1 MENSKPKWVYTP
13 KKITWLRSLG
23 YAVNDMNGGAWGTL
37 IGSYLMFFLTT
48 YAKLTPASVGFM
60 FLFAKLFDTA
70 FAMILGTTS
79 DNLFNTKI
87 GRRFGRRH
95 LYLLVGALTIL
106 IFFPMLFVVVPGS
119 IVWYFVAY
127 LMINTAN
134 MTIGIAYETL
144 PAEMTPN
151 AEDRVRM
158 GSVRLFVSAFA
169 TFAVSALPAL
179 LLSILGDETAIAYTI
194 SGIVF
199 GVVFTIGTLITYR
212 STWEFSPEYVEQFEA
227 PNKIKDDVKIS
238 IWTRISRGANQYY
251 KVWKNKSARRMV
263 VIYFISYF
271 AKDCYSTAFLYYVVF
286 ILGMNQALG
295 QSVASISFVGMF
307 VVPVAAWMLMKT
319 KNPKVTWGTS
329 FTIVTIVLVAYGVLY
344 LTGVKLSG
352 TSALVTLMM
361 LGVGWQIGRQLL
373 EYTAWQVIP
382 LVPDVDTLASTQLRA
397 GSFAAVQTFTR
408 QTTGA
413 LGNAVI
419 GVALSASGFVA
430 GATHQSSS
438 AKDAIMILFIAIPLA
453 CIWYAGYLVK
463 GFNLNQNTHK
473 IVKTEID
480 RLSAGGSKDDVDPET
495 KRVAEDL
502 TGYKWEDIWNI
513 KN

>member
-1 MENSKPKWVYTP
+1 MENPHKKWVYTP

-23 YAVNDMNGGAWGTL
+23 YAMNDMNGGAWGTL

-48 YAKLTPASVGFM
+48 YAKLSPASVGFM

-70 FAMILGTTS
+70 FAMLLGTTS

-87 GRRFGRRH
+87 GRKFGRRH
-95 LYLLVGALTIL
+95 LYLLIGAVTIL

-119 IVWYFVAY
+119 IIWYFVAY

-144 PAEMTPN
+144 PAEMTPDAN
-151 AEDRVRM
+151 DRVKM

-179 LLSILGDETAIAYTI
+179 LLSILGSETAIAYTI
-194 SGIVF
+194 SGVVF
-199 GVVFTIGTLITYR
+199 GIVFTIATLITYR
-212 STWEFSPEYVEQFEA
+212 STWEFSPEYVEKFEA
-227 PNKIKDDVKIS
+227 PNKVKDEDTSLLERMK
-238 IWTRISRGANQYY
+238 RGVNQYW

-263 VIYFISYF
+263 VIYFVSYF
-271 AKDCYSTAFLYYVVF
+271 AKDCYSTAFLYYIVF
-286 ILGMNQALG
+286 VLGLDQALG
-295 QSVASISFVGMF
+295 QSVASLSFIGMI
-307 VVPVAAWMLMKT
+307 VVPIAAWMLMKT

-329 FTIVTIVLVAYGVLY
+329 FT
-344 LTGVKLSG
+344 
-352 TSALVTLMM
+352 LVTLVLLAYGILYLSKVQLTGASALITLMV
-361 LGVGWQIGRQLL
+361 LAVVWQVGRQFL

-413 LGNAVI
+413 LGNALI
-419 GVALSASGFVA
+419 GVGLSASGFVA
-430 GATHQSSS
+430 GATHQSGT
-438 AKDAIMILFIAIPLA
+438 AKDAIMILFIGIPLL

-473 IVKTEID
+473 IVKAEID
-480 RLSAGGSKDDVDPET
+480 RLSTGGAKEDVDPET
-495 KRVAEDL
+495 KKVAEDL
-502 TGYKWEDIWNI
+502 TGYSWDQIWNV